1 MAEEL
6 KNNPKEQ
13 QNTTMPEEEIFRQRK
28 DKLMRLRAEEGYDP
42 FQQDHYEVKQ
52 TLGYVREHYEHLK
65 PEEWSEDEI
74 QTAGRIIV
82 LRRHGKTAFATFE
95 DERDRLQLC
104 FQFDVLGEKDYT
116 FFKKWVD
123 AGDFIG
129 LVGVPFR
136 TQRGELTLSVKKFT
150 LLSKALRP
158 MPEKYH
164 GL

>member
-6 KNNPKEQ
+6 KNTPKEQ
-13 QNTTMPEEEIFRQRK
+13 QNTMPEEEIFRQRK
-28 DKLMRLRAEEGYDP
+28 DKLMRLRSEEGYDP

-52 TLGYVREHYEHLK
+52 TLGYVKEHYEHLK

-104 FQFDVLGEKDYT
+104 F
-116 FFKKWVD
+116 
-123 AGDFIG
+123 
-129 LVGVPFR
+129 
-136 TQRGELTLSVKKFT
+136 
-150 LLSKALRP
+150 
-158 MPEKYH
+158 
-164 GL
+164 